1 MILPVNEIQKT
12 KKKPILFAAAA
23 FLSLLLTQNL
33 AMDSE
38 NNTELEKQI
47 CAQHYELRHGLTKSL
62 LWESS
67 KSESFYF

>member
-38 NNTELEKQI
+38 LSRDNNTELEKQI

-62 LWESS
+62 L
-67 KSESFYF
+67 